1 MTVSRPQ
8 LHIFHTYVWRGTC
21 TKKRKLKLFHYV
33 RRQPSGPV
41 SSRQCNESD
50 RIGSTVTSLS
60 GISLAGLLTFLWVMH
75 LNIAYN
81 NIFLWHG
88 GKECVCGQ
96 PSYMRSPSYFATPS
110 FKLCTYIIPSYPS
123 WVFSNILRQ
132 RPSNCEING

>member
-1 MTVSRPQ
+1 MFGAVLVLKSASLNCFIMCEDSRADQ
-8 LHIFHTYVWRGTC
+8 FHHGNAT
-21 TKKRKLKLFHYV
+21 
-33 RRQPSGPV
+33 
-41 SSRQCNESD
+41 N